1 MKARTP
7 VNLTAK
13 DRKAINEEIRRQ
25 CIEQT
30 AQYEAELDVVVLY
43 ALHNVFGFG
52 KERLERFYR
61 EMFKLREEMKQRY
74 GTSDDDTM
82 GDFAMYVKLKEIGVD
97 VQALYDEQNTQKFK
111 VKVR

>member
-1 MKARTP
+1 MKSRLP
-7 VNLTAK
+7 VGFNAK
-13 DRKAINEEIRRQ
+13 DRKALHEEIRRQ

-43 ALHNVFGFG
+43 ALHNIFGFG

-61 EMFKLREEMKQRY
+61 EMFKLRNEMKERY
-74 GTSDDDTM
+74 GTSEDDTM
-82 GDFAMYVKLKEIGVD
+82 GDFAMYIKLKEIGVD
-97 VQALYDEQNTQKFK
+97 VQALYDEMNEKKFK